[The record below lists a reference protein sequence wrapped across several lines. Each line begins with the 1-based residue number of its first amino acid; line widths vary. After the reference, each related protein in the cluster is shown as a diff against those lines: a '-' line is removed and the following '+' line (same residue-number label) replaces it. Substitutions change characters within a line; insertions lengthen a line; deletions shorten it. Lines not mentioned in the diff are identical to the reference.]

1 VRTKPERALEPLGLD
16 RAISTG
22 AHYDR
27 RAAVQ
32 RRHRNLRPAF
42 PGDGFAQQLDD
53 GPKILVQRHLQ
64 GDFGNLLPTHDR
76 RVEDRIRGQ
85 FLIRD
90 HKPRTVVGAD
100 VGVGQGNLLDV
111 SGGSTEPGAPVI
123 DWWANGGAN
132 QAWIFQSSLYYA
144 PNTYE
149 IVNQNSGQCLTTDG
163 VAGDQL
169 YQWPCTPWSHNQV
182 WVSDI
187 RGFSDGQG
195 HAISNPAFGLVVD
208 VYGNTSW
215 PGAAI
220 DAWYP
225 NGGQNQYFQSDK
237 VAVY

>member
-1 VRTKPERALEPLGLD
+1 MSHLFRAGSLRRLTLTLAVLGAALGLLAAGAGSASASAPVP
-16 RAISTG
+16 RFTTPISP
-22 AHYDR
+22 
-27 RAAVQ
+27 
-32 RRHRNLRPAF
+32 RN
-42 PGDGFAQQLDD
+42 
-53 GPKILVQRHLQ
+53 
-64 GDFGNLLPTHDR
+64 T
-76 RVEDRIRGQ
+76 
-85 FLIRD
+85 
-90 HKPRTVVGAD
+90 AD
-100 VGVGQGNLLDV
+100 LLLDV